1 MTITGSGQISL
12 NDLNVEFGR
21 TGTASLSLSESFAG
35 TYAQYGAI
43 NRNGAPGQTVFNQY
57 NGGTDF
63 GFNIFYDYN
72 DLENNYWD
80 YVFTNNATD
89 NIGQIKIY
97 IGATQIYGY
106 SDLTGGGGVDQS
118 GGFIDTTTTA
128 NTGASLILEINKKNS
143 VNFVDVVVVDPDTS
157 ATIYDSYGDDPDSY
171 LSGVTLATLYGYQRM
186 QWTMTFYD

>member
-21 TGTASLSLSESFAG
+21 TGTAQLSLSQSFAG

-43 NRNGAPGQTVFNQY
+43 NRNGAPGQTVYNQY

-63 GFNIFYDYN
+63 GLNIFYDY
-72 DLENNYWD
+72 DDVLNNYWD
-80 YVFTNNATD
+80 YTITNNAT
-89 NIGQIKIY
+89 NNVGQIAIY
-97 IGATQIYGY
+97 IGGTQIYGY
-106 SDLTGGGGVDQS
+106 SDLPGGGGTDIS
-118 GGFIDTTTTA
+118 GGFIDTKASAT
-128 NTGASLILEINKKNS
+128 TGANLILDINKKNPIAY
-143 VNFVDVVVVDPDTS
+143 VDVEVVDPDTS
-157 ATIYDSYGDDPDSY
+157 VTIYASYGDDPDSY